1 MRFKELE
8 RIIKKDG
15 WYLDSSNGSH
25 MHYKHREKKGKVTIP
40 NHPGDLDP
48 KTVKSVLRMAGLQ

>member
-1 MRFKELE
+1 MRFIELE

-15 WYLDSSNGSH
+15 WLRKSSNGSH
-25 MHYKHREKKGKVTIP
+25 IHYRHPTKKGKVTIP

-48 KTVKSVLRMAGLQ
+48 KTVNSVLKLAGIK

>member
-15 WYLDSSNGSH
+15 WYLKNSNGSH
-25 MHYKHREKKGKVTIP
+25 MHYVHPKKSGKITIP

-48 KTVKSVLRMAGLQ
+48 QTVKSVLRAVGLK

>member
-15 WYLDSSNGSH
+15 WYFERLAHALQAS
-25 MHYKHREKKGKVTIP
+25 REEGK
-40 NHPGDLDP
+40 NHDTESPRRPRP
-48 KTVKSVLRMAGLQ
+48 KNR